1 MKNVVLWNSFV
12 VGGLFS
18 FVKKINVMQ
27 IFEFYRKQVK
37 EKEERVSEGLV
48 DILFKIVVVCLVFSL
63 R

>member
-48 DILFKIVVVCLVFSL
+48 DISVYLNLQQFVQFLV
-63 R
+63 

>member
-48 DILFKIVVVCLVFSL
+48 DISVYLKLWFVQFLV
-63 R
+63 